1 MADMKEIMAV
11 LMESDFTPTVHKSV
25 YPGIAP
31 SRPELSQAGRS
42 ILITGGG
49 TSIGKSIAEHFIL
62 ANAANVIIVG
72 RRQEV
77 LDTATAELEVIAKK
91 QSKPAK
97 ILAIQAD
104 VSKKEAI
111 LELFSTLASKG
122 LALDVLVLN
131 AAMFSG
137 LEGFLD
143 LGADKVWEPMETNVK
158 GPMYMTEAFMK
169 QNEDKQKVSV
179 PCHSSVKL
187 EK

>member
-1 MADMKEIMAV
+1 MADIKKIMAE
-11 LMESDFTPTVHKSV
+11 LMESDFTPTIHKSA

-62 ANAANVIIVG
+62 ADAAHVIIVG
-72 RRQEV
+72 RRQGV
-77 LDTATAELEVIAKK
+77 LDTAVSELKAIAKREGK
-91 QSKPAK
+91 SAK
-97 ILAIQAD
+97 VLAIQAD
-104 VSKKEAI
+104 VSKKDTI
-111 LELFSTLASKG
+111 RELFDTLASKG

-137 LEGFLD
+137 FETILD
-143 LGADKVWEPMETNVK
+143 LGSDKVWEPMETNVR

-179 PCHSSVKL
+179 PYEIPV
-187 EK
+187 